1 MRCILC
7 VIPYLLLD
15 HSADLHETFGVYT
28 VQPQL
33 MQGTLFNF
41 RSKPWNRKSQ
51 FSQDINFILWE
62 NILLKDI
69 QVEVDTYLLRKRR
82 VNWVYP
88 ENFIRIGWPLWK
100 KVGHKMSKITHRIQ
114 RNWGFH
120 GKVFFSMFPINIYV
134 SNLKLVYQ
142 MYFWCFQTTFFV
154 SNR

>member
-51 FSQDINFILWE
+51 FFQNINYILWG
-62 NILLKDI
+62 K
-69 QVEVDTYLLRKRR
+69 YLIEGHTSESR
-82 VNWVYP
+82 Y
-88 ENFIRIGWPLWK
+88 IPL
-100 KVGHKMSKITHRIQ
+100 SKAESELSIS
-114 RNWGFH
+114 GKFH
-120 GKVFFSMFPINIYV
+120 
-134 SNLKLVYQ
+134 
-142 MYFWCFQTTFFV
+142 
-154 SNR
+154 SNRLNPPEESRT